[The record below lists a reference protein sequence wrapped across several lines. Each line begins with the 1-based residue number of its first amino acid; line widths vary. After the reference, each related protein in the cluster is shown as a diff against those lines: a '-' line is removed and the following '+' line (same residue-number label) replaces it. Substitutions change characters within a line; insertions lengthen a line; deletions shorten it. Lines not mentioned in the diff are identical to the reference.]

1 MKDPDRMRPVR
12 SGICTCMPARARK
25 ESRSDSF
32 TNYIRSH
39 QKAVLVVWE
48 AVAEAG
54 VRIHQDIPGVHTRS
68 PGLCPGLCPD
78 PVRGLFRVRIHGLFR
93 VRIRGLFH
101 VHSHMF
107 RFFLCRI
114 RGHIRSRSVRCSSI
128 KVTESRSNCS

>member
-12 SGICTCMPARARK
+12 IRICTCVPARASK

-54 VRIHQDIPGVHTRS
+54 VRIHQDIPGVHIRS
-68 PGLCPGLCPD
+68 PDLCPD
-78 PVRGLFRVRIHGLFR
+78 PVRGLFR

-101 VHSHMF
+101 VHSHML